1 MIWNGGPNPRSQSYT
16 DPGLGISVKKIEILR
31 IDIKIVQMN
40 VIFAISL
47 ENLYFS

>member
-1 MIWNGGPNPRSQSYT
+1 MAGQIRGHRATQTLDWASQW
-16 DPGLGISVKKIEILR
+16 KKIEILI